1 MNLFLFITS
10 ETYKKSSIL
19 GLKGFSS
26 RNTVN
31 FQILTR
37 KWTKFVARNVGFL
50 AFIVSLRYVPHILPY
65 RASRSGNSLE
75 NQGHKQ
81 HWPSRLKLTFIH
93 VGTNFHVDQCPFQ
106 KTLLITTFPDNFGAK
121 KFVQLNT
128 ARPFDLG
135 YQNFSAKNTKPIN
148 LYKFLSETFRKQKM

>member
-1 MNLFLFITS
+1 MNLFLYITS

-37 KWTKFVARNVGFL
+37 NGQSLQRVML
-50 AFIVSLRYVPHILPY
+50 ASLLLQSLYVTSHISYHIEHPGPETLQKIK
-65 RASRSGNSLE
+65 AIS
-75 NQGHKQ
+75 K

-93 VGTNFHVDQCPFQ
+93 VGTNFHVDHFIQ
-106 KTLLITTFPDNFGAK
+106 KTLLITTYLTTFWRQ